1 MSKKTQDP
9 KQDEVLEDQVD
20 QAEEGQDGP
29 VDPTPTPRQ
38 SPAKNG
44 PNKRRPQDVFR
55 NAMQAINSAL
65 ADRPGVID
73 IIKVKRNV
81 MLGDSEALRDVY
93 TWADR
98 SKEGIKVREQ
108 IKVVLNDAW
117 QSGALNY
124 TTIAKALRVESISI
138 QALLD
143 RDFIEAQG
151 L

>member
-1 MSKKTQDP
+1 
-9 KQDEVLEDQVD
+9 
-20 QAEEGQDGP
+20 
-29 VDPTPTPRQ
+29 
-38 SPAKNG
+38 
-44 PNKRRPQDVFR
+44 
-55 NAMQAINSAL
+55 MQAINSAL

-73 IIKVKRNV
+73 IVKVKRNV

-98 SKEGIKVREQ
+98 SKEGIKAREQ